1 MRLDL
6 KSLFQALAQ
15 RLAEIAA
22 LRGLPP
28 EEIYAHDLLQSS
40 PLFCGD
46 FTTKPDKSQLV
57 AELETNLTPGD
68 YKYKNDD
75 AQTTHVVI
83 DFMSK
88 LRQFPK
94 LRSTFTNFGELIQ
107 EVLKI

>member
-1 MRLDL
+1 MTFC
-6 KSLFQALAQ
+6 SL
-15 RLAEIAA
+15 
-22 LRGLPP
+22 PH
-28 EEIYAHDLLQSS
+28 YSVVTLQ
-40 PLFCGD
+40 LN
-46 FTTKPDKSQLV
+46 QLV

>member
-1 MRLDL
+1 MHMTFC
-6 KSLFQALAQ
+6 SL
-15 RLAEIAA
+15 
-22 LRGLPP
+22 PH
-28 EEIYAHDLLQSS
+28 YSVVTLQLNLTSRNWS
-40 PLFCGD
+40 L
-46 FTTKPDKSQLV
+46 SV
-57 AELETNLTPGD
+57 ETNLTPGD

-107 EVLKI
+107 EVLKHHQH